1 MDSSPNLSN
10 QPQMK
15 QSSNS
20 SSNRAE
26 KKQATNSSSSK
37 GKKKKSAN
45 SSSKDAK
52 KNQTNNP
59 SPPFPCFPGTSL
71 ELIVASLLLTGKLRV
86 DSVQLFR
93 QATMIVG
100 LTGKYITLDDLN
112 NNNNNSNVDS
122 MVKFLNEN
130 GNGTVDEIFHALKK
144 KTNS

>member
-1 MDSSPNLSN
+1 MDSSPNSSN
-10 QPQMK
+10 QPQKK
-15 QSSNS
+15 QPSNS
-20 SSNRAE
+20 SANRSE
-26 KKQATNSSSSK
+26 KKQNNNSSSSN

-52 KNQTNNP
+52 KNQTNHS

-71 ELIVASLLLTGKLRV
+71 ELIVASLLLTGMLRV

-112 NNNNNSNVDS
+112 NNNNNHVES
-122 MVKFLNEN
+122 MVNFLNEN
-130 GNGTVDEIFHALKK
+130 GNVTVDEIFQALKK
-144 KTNS
+144 KMNS

>member
-1 MDSSPNLSN
+1 MDSSPNSSN
-10 QPQMK
+10 QPQKK
-15 QSSNS
+15 QSSS
-20 SSNRAE
+20 STANRAK
-26 KKQATNSSSSK
+26 KKQATNSSSGN

-52 KNQTNNP
+52 KNQTNNQSTP
-59 SPPFPCFPGTSL
+59 LPCFPGTSL

-112 NNNNNSNVDS
+112 NNSNNNVDS
-122 MVKFLNEN
+122 MVNFLNEN
-130 GNGTVDEIFHALKK
+130 GNVTVDEIFQALKK
-144 KTNS
+144 KMNS